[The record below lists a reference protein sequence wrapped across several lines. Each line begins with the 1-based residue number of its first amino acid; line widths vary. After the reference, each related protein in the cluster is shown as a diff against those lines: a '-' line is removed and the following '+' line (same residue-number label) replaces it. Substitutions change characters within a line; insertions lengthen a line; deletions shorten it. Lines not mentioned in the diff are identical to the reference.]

1 MATKARRV
9 CGRSALPATR
19 AWLHA
24 ETRSRA
30 AAGHRCSCHVLLI
43 GSVTGE
49 ALRAVLAAPSTQ
61 AAAILEDPSMTDQL
75 RHTTIAVRTDPLE
88 APTPQPLTPWPEVL
102 ACRHH
107 LAAPRRRELL
117 GWVAAA
123 VVLGGGRAAS
133 PAASATR
140 LRVGV
145 ASCADQ
151 RQPQPIWDAVLTE
164 QPDFFVFAG
173 DNVYAS
179 EQPFEVELVASFRS
193 RRSFSHW
200 PRCMATASCESGA
213 VRKMVGYRGRVW
225 GRNTRDRRV
234 FWPIRS

>member
-1 MATKARRV
+1 
-9 CGRSALPATR
+9 
-19 AWLHA
+19 
-24 ETRSRA
+24 
-30 AAGHRCSCHVLLI
+30 
-43 GSVTGE
+43 
-49 ALRAVLAAPSTQ
+49 LRAVLAAPSTQ

-123 VVLGGGRAAS
+123 VVLGGGRA
-133 PAASATR
+133 
-140 LRVGV
+140 
-145 ASCADQ
+145 
-151 RQPQPIWDAVLTE
+151 VLTE

-213 VRKMVGYRGRVW
+213 VRKMVGFRGRVW
-225 GRNTRDRRV
+225 GRNARDRRV
-234 FWPIRS
+234 FWSVGS